1 MYSPFLFPTL
11 GQHPPYLLVLLW
23 ALSSLSLVCCSIHG
37 LHQLVP
43 PPPPPLSLLAEVMLC
58 KLVTTP
64 RKRGWLLRNFE
75 RLLVMDANVMQI
87 MVFFCFLVCAC
98 VDVNFY
104 ILCTCCI
111 SEVIITIGE
120 GLFYQFNVSYM
131 WVLLLHSSIF
141 SLKKNKNIGLLH
153 SSIPSIIIAI
163 YPTLVHNLSYPSEYI
178 QVFIGL

>member
-1 MYSPFLFPTL
+1 
-11 GQHPPYLLVLLW
+11 
-23 ALSSLSLVCCSIHG
+23 
-37 LHQLVP
+37 
-43 PPPPPLSLLAEVMLC
+43 MLC
-58 KLVTTP
+58 KL
-64 RKRGWLLRNFE
+64 WF
-75 RLLVMDANVMQI
+75 
-87 MVFFCFLVCAC
+87 FFCFLVCAC

-120 GLFYQFNVSYM
+120 GLFYQFNVSQLY
-131 WVLLLHSSIF
+131 VSFTFALTYF
-141 SLKKNKNIGLLH
+141 FFKKKYIYLGLLH